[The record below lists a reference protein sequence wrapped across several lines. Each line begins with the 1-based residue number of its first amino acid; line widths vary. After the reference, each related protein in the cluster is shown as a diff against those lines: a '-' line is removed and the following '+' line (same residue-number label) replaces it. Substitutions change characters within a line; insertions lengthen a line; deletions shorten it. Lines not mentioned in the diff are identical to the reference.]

1 MQYSPFHQ
9 GIISPL
15 GREPPSGRRVAPSIF
30 RGLTGN
36 RVISCTSIDGGRSS
50 TNKSSLIIVASWN
63 KGLKY
68 AITLASLLAAV
79 GGRAWAAG
87 VSAYLPLNL
96 EPEMERQIERV
107 LILADEPILKRP
119 IAVELVKLALP
130 QACKIDKPLCTKVQR
145 YLERYSHDYN
155 VTHASVTGSLTH
167 GADGVVPNEYGLPIR
182 SDRMI
187 STQSYVQP
195 SDYFLASL
203 GGVEY
208 SGRANPTGSML
219 SAGFSWA
226 QLDLGYRPH
235 WLSPM
240 TDSSTLLSTEAP
252 TLPSVTLSNYEPL
265 TRLGIQYEFFWAR
278 MNQTGSD
285 NPPGDNIRYN
295 GVESRGNPN
304 LFVTQWSIEP
314 YPGWSFGVNRL
325 LQYGGGSGLPD
336 SAHFLLTDF
345 FKPSGSSQNEG
356 NQQASYVSRFLF
368 PGKTPFAVY
377 FQYGGENTSD
387 GGSYLLGNV
396 ATSVGIDFPR
406 LWRYFDLT
414 YEVSEWQNNWYV
426 HYIFLDGTTNNGII
440 EGNWGAQERNFGDGI
455 GARSQMLRIGW
466 EPPFGG
472 YLQERVRT
480 VVNQTYYG
488 GDLRQYSPTAPAAYP
503 YHHYLDVSVM
513 YSRPWNAV
521 TVGAEAFGGRDVYGQ
536 SFWRLSGFVR
546 YGGDAKS
553 RDDGVIDEDS
563 YSGGANEHGAEV
575 FVDAG
580 GNLSEVRINLQATIP
595 ATTTSPGIGPH
606 FAVGARRAVTEKG
619 DLGVRLE
626 YDQVDSHALIGA
638 RLIDYRHRFGD
649 SFALNAFAGVDRYN
663 LATPAYSIYAGFGPE
678 WRNFLPRWLPKW
690 DLSLDLRYG
699 QNIARDHILA
709 SDPVGP
715 RPDSFYKIE
724 SAVLYLTRRF

>member
-1 MQYSPFHQ
+1 
-9 GIISPL
+9 
-15 GREPPSGRRVAPSIF
+15 
-30 RGLTGN
+30 LTGN
-36 RVISCTSIDGGRSS
+36 RVISCTSIDGDCAS
-50 TNKSSLIIVASWN
+50 TNKSFFIIVASWI
-63 KGLKY
+63 KGLKS
-68 AITLASLLAAV
+68 AIVPTCLLAAL
-79 GGRAWAAG
+79 GGRAWADG

-119 IAVELVKLALP
+119 FAVELVKLALP
-130 QACKIDKPLCTKVQR
+130 QACKVDKPLCTKVQR
-145 YLERYSHDYN
+145 YLERWSHDYG
-155 VTHASVTGSLTH
+155 VVHASVTGSATH
-167 GADGVVPNEYGLPIR
+167 GSDGIVPNEYGLPVR

-203 GGVEY
+203 GGVDY
-208 SGRANPTGSML
+208 SGRANPTGTML

-226 QLDLGYRPH
+226 QLDLGYRTH

-240 TDSSTLLSTEAP
+240 TDNSTLLSTEAP
-252 TLPSVTLSNYEPL
+252 TLPSATLSNYEPL

-278 MNQTGSD
+278 MNQTGSGS
-285 NPPGDNIRYN
+285 PPGNNILYN
-295 GVESRGNPN
+295 GIASRGNPN
-304 LFVTQWSIEP
+304 LFATQWSIEP
-314 YPGWSFGVNRL
+314 YSGWSFGVNRL

-345 FKPSGSSQNEG
+345 FKPSGHSQNQG

-377 FQYGGENTSD
+377 FQYGGEDTSD
-387 GGSYLLGNV
+387 GGSYLLGNT
-396 ATSVGIDFPR
+396 ATSIGIDFPR
-406 LWRYFDLT
+406 IWHHFDLT
-414 YEVSEWQNNWYV
+414 YEISEWQNNWYV
-426 HYIFLDGTTNNGII
+426 HYIFLDGTTNNGIV
-440 EGNWGAQERNFGDGI
+440 EGNWGAQQRNFGDGL

-472 YLQERVRT
+472 YLQERIRT

-488 GDLRQYSPTAPAAYP
+488 GDLRTYVPSAPAPYP
-503 YHHYLDVSVM
+503 YHRYYDFSLM
-513 YSRPWNAV
+513 YSRPWKAL
-521 TVGAEAFGGRDVYGQ
+521 TVGGEAFGGRDVYGQ

-546 YGGDAKS
+546 YGGDVKS
-553 RDDGVIDEDS
+553 RDTGEMDEDS

-580 GNLSEVRINLQATIP
+580 GNLSQVRINLQPTLP

-606 FAVGARRAVTEKG
+606 FGVGARRAITDKG

-626 YDQVDSHALIGA
+626 YDQVASHALMGA
-638 RLIDYRHRFGD
+638 RLIDYRHRYGQ
-649 SFALNAFAGVDRYN
+649 SFALNVFAGVERYN
-663 LATPAYSIYAGFGPE
+663 IATPAYSIYGGFGPE
-678 WRNFLPRWLPKW
+678 WRNFLPRWLPKC
-690 DLSLDLRYG
+690 DLSLDFRYG
-699 QNIARDHILA
+699 QNIARDHILP
-709 SDPVGP
+709 SDPQGP

-724 SAVLYLTRRF
+724 SAVLYLSRHF

>member
-1 MQYSPFHQ
+1 M
-9 GIISPL
+9 
-15 GREPPSGRRVAPSIF
+15 
-30 RGLTGN
+30 
-36 RVISCTSIDGGRSS
+36 
-50 TNKSSLIIVASWN
+50 ASWN

-79 GGRAWAAG
+79 GGRAWADG

-119 IAVELVKLALP
+119 IPVELVKLALP

-226 QLDLGYRPH
+226 QLDVGYRPH

-295 GVESRGNPN
+295 GVESRGNPH

-325 LQYGGGSGLPD
+325 VEYGGGSGLPN
-336 SAHFLLTDF
+336 SASFLAHGF
-345 FKPSGSSQNEG
+345 FNPSGQFQLEA

-377 FQYGGENTSD
+377 FQYGGEDTSD

-414 YEVSEWQNNWYV
+414 YEISEWQNNWYV
-426 HYIFLDGTTNNGII
+426 HSIFLDGTTNNGII
-440 EGNWGAQERNFGDGI
+440 EGNWGAQERNFGDGL

-480 VVNQTYYG
+480 VVNQSYYG
-488 GDLRQYSPTAPAAYP
+488 GDLRQYSPTAPAPYP

-521 TVGAEAFGGRDVYGQ
+521 TVGGEAFGGRDVYGQ

-563 YSGGANEHGAEV
+563 YSGGPNEHGAEV

-580 GNLSEVRINLQATIP
+580 GNLSEVRITLQPTIP

>member
-1 MQYSPFHQ
+1 M
-9 GIISPL
+9 
-15 GREPPSGRRVAPSIF
+15 
-30 RGLTGN
+30 
-36 RVISCTSIDGGRSS
+36 
-50 TNKSSLIIVASWN
+50 ASWN
-63 KGLKY
+63 KGLKC
-68 AITLASLLAAV
+68 AIALAGLLASV
-79 GGRAWAAG
+79 GGRSWADG

-208 SGRANPTGSML
+208 SGRTNPTGSML

-226 QLDLGYRPH
+226 QLDVGYRPH

-278 MNQTGSD
+278 MNQTGSG

-314 YPGWSFGVNRL
+314 YPGWSFGINRL

-345 FKPSGSSQNEG
+345 FKPSGFSQNQG

-377 FQYGGENTSD
+377 FQYGGEDTSD

-414 YEVSEWQNNWYV
+414 YEFSEWQNNWYV
-426 HYIFLDGTTNNGII
+426 HSIFLDGTTNNGII
-440 EGNWGAQERNFGDGI
+440 EGTLGRPRAQ
-455 GARSQMLRIGW
+455 LRRRPRRPQPDAAHRLG
-466 EPPFGG
+466 
-472 YLQERVRT
+472 
-480 VVNQTYYG
+480 
-488 GDLRQYSPTAPAAYP
+488 TA
-503 YHHYLDVSVM
+503 V
-513 YSRPWNAV
+513 
-521 TVGAEAFGGRDVYGQ
+521 
-536 SFWRLSGFVR
+536 WRLPAGAGSHRGESDLLWR
-546 YGGDAKS
+546 RPAPILS
-553 RDDGVIDEDS
+553 R
-563 YSGGANEHGAEV
+563 GACPV
-575 FVDAG
+575 PVPS
-580 GNLSEVRINLQATIP
+580 LS
-595 ATTTSPGIGPH
+595 
-606 FAVGARRAVTEKG
+606 
-619 DLGVRLE
+619 
-626 YDQVDSHALIGA
+626 
-638 RLIDYRHRFGD
+638 
-649 SFALNAFAGVDRYN
+649 
-663 LATPAYSIYAGFGPE
+663 
-678 WRNFLPRWLPKW
+678 
-690 DLSLDLRYG
+690 
-699 QNIARDHILA
+699 
-709 SDPVGP
+709 
-715 RPDSFYKIE
+715 
-724 SAVLYLTRRF
+724 